1 MLQNTN
7 VKAFIIFELLRE
19 NQKGGGKI
27 TPTPHL
33 CAQIMVKG
41 FSVAQ
46 NCLRPKSA
54 PLANIIKLKAK
65 INLKQICLTVVIRQF
80 CLNNAILA

>member
-7 VKAFIIFELLRE
+7 GKAFIIFELLRE

-33 CAQIMVKG
+33 CTQIMVKG
-41 FSVAQ
+41 FSVAK

-54 PLANIIKLKAK
+54 PLTNIIKLKAK
-65 INLKQICLTVVIRQF
+65 INLKQF